1 MTDGAR
7 RLVIAMLREA
17 VAVAP
22 QPWRP
27 GEFARARGLPDEQVE
42 ACLGLL
48 RSEGVVA
55 PAPAA
60 RNGEVVLTDGGAR
73 LAKDPTD
80 LDYFCAEVD
89 FALPGE
95 TPSGNQLTRKVIAA
109 TIPEP
114 AVHGTL
120 RLGLWGNL
128 HVFGSDG

>member
-1 MTDGAR
+1 VGELAWPVARRRRMAWAR
-7 RLVIAMLREA
+7 RLVSASFREA
-17 VAVAP
+17 VAGGP

-27 GEFARARGLPDEQVE
+27 GQFARACGLPDGQVE
-42 ACLGLL
+42 ARLGLL

-73 LAKDPTD
+73 LAQDPTD

-95 TPSGNQLTRKVIAA
+95 TPSGNPLHRKVIAR
-109 TIPEP
+109 T
-114 AVHGTL
+114 
-120 RLGLWGNL
+120 
-128 HVFGSDG
+128 F